1 MSRSLW
7 LELASVAEHDAFAVA
22 YDGAVHGDPMVLD
35 DQARWPEFQRLRD
48 LADQFRAE
56 AEVSS

>member
-7 LELASVAEHDAFAVA
+7 LELARVADADAVAVA
-22 YDGAVHGDPMVLD
+22 YDGAVAGDKSPLD

-56 AEVSS
+56 AEVAS